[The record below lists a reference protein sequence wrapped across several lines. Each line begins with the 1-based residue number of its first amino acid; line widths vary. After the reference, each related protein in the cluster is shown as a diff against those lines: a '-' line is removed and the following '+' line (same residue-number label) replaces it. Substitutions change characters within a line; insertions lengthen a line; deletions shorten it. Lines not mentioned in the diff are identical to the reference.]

1 MTEESPPETIKRHVI
16 VTGGSRGLG
25 LGLVEAL
32 LADGYR
38 VSTCSRTTTTALER
52 LAGPNLFWQACQI
65 GDADAVNAFVTAAV
79 AWAGESPLW
88 GLVNNAGIARE
99 GILATFPDVDS
110 AEVIQTNLTGA
121 IQTARAFL
129 RAKLTQRGG
138 GGGTGRGAGRII
150 NISSIIGQRG
160 YVGLAAYSA
169 SKAGLDGLTRA
180 LAREVGRRGVT
191 VNSVAPGYLT
201 TEMSGTLSAGQ
212 RDQIIRRTPLG
223 RLGDVADVVPVVRFL
238 LGDEGAYIT
247 GQTITVDGGITC

>member
-1 MTEESPPETIKRHVI
+1 MTQPASPDRHVI

-38 VSTCSRTTTTALER
+38 VSTCSRSQTDDLRR
-52 LAGPNLFWQACQI
+52 LAGPNLFWESCRI
-65 GDADAVNAFVTAAV
+65 GDADAVNAFVKAAV
-79 AWAGESPLW
+79 AWAGDAPLW
-88 GLVNNAGIARE
+88 GLVNNAGLARE
-99 GILATFPDVDS
+99 GVLATFPDVDS

-121 IQTARAFL
+121 IQVARAFL
-129 RAKLTQRGG
+129 RAKLTQRG
-138 GGGTGRGAGRII
+138 TGRNAGRII

-180 LAREVGRRGVT
+180 LAREVGRRAVT

-201 TEMSGTLSAGQ
+201 TEMSGTLSVGQ

-223 RLGDVADVVPVVRFL
+223 RLGEVADVVPVVRFL
-238 LGDEGAYIT
+238 LGDGGAFIT